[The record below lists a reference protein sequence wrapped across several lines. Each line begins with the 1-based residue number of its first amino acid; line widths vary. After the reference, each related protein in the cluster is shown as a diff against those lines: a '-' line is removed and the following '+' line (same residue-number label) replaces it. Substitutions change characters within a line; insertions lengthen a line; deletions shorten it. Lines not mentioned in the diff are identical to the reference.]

1 MHITLCFN
9 AYSIIKLFCFS
20 SSFVESQ
27 SALAGD
33 FVFNYISSGIA
44 KANHRT
50 IQNRIPFM
58 DNSISKIDQYVVKD
72 MYTFLNAIENNRIIL
87 QKSE

>member
-1 MHITLCFN
+1 
-9 AYSIIKLFCFS
+9 
-20 SSFVESQ
+20 
-27 SALAGD
+27 
-33 FVFNYISSGIA
+33 
-44 KANHRT
+44 
-50 IQNRIPFM
+50 M